1 MSAFKEKCMELKNKL
16 IEFKEKAID
25 GFRYLDGI
33 VYDVENNNTVDIEG
47 LNTSINSFIWNINER
62 FGKIKEKIDLV
73 KGNLEGTLVAD
84 LFQNLEDKFEEYK
97 VAFKPRW
104 EGFIEALKD
113 LKNGKEGAL
122 DALKDKIEKGKEEC
136 RGVLEKVKTQAMEI
150 GGKLV
155 KIQMEML
162 AKMKSKYFIIFN
174 SMRFFS
180 ENISFAFTA
189 KCFNKVSS
197 DNNH

>member
-1 MSAFKEKCMELKNKL
+1 MDWFLYSRDLHHERVNVLLLAKVHVIPFFLYLEMSAFKEKCMGLKNKL

-47 LNTSINSFIWNINER
+47 LNTSINSFIRNINER

-73 KGNLEGTLVAD
+73 KGNLEGTPVAD

-104 EGFIEALKD
+104 EGFI
-113 LKNGKEGAL
+113 
-122 DALKDKIEKGKEEC
+122 
-136 RGVLEKVKTQAMEI
+136 
-150 GGKLV
+150 
-155 KIQMEML
+155 
-162 AKMKSKYFIIFN
+162 
-174 SMRFFS
+174 
-180 ENISFAFTA
+180 
-189 KCFNKVSS
+189 
-197 DNNH
+197 